1 MFDIGLP
8 ESFAHIHPVFG
19 ELIEIRFATVENV
32 LYGVVIENATE
43 DRWALCYAAQAFG
56 FELLWMLRAVD
67 RRFRTET
74 LEIYNNHV
82 VDVSMMEDDNDNML
96 VIT

>member
-56 FELLWMLRAVD
+56 FELLWMLR
-67 RRFRTET
+67 
-74 LEIYNNHV
+74 
-82 VDVSMMEDDNDNML
+82 VDVLGQKHWKYMITML
-96 VIT
+96 WMYR